1 MERCA
6 SAARARAGFTE
17 AAHDS
22 PVTNPFSH
30 RTVVCRLRES
40 RARASCR
47 CTSLAP
53 GVLVRVQSEQR
64 CGTARPSGILPFH
77 ACMLNSE
84 SEISDSEIICID
96 MPGYPRGKHYFQ

>member
-1 MERCA
+1 MYVCTVRVRTEKMERCA
-6 SAARARAGFTE
+6 SAARARE
-17 AAHDS
+17 LPMHI
-22 PVTNPFSH
+22 
-30 RTVVCRLRES
+30 
-40 RARASCR
+40 ARPR
-47 CTSLAP
+47 
-53 GVLVRVQSEQR
+53 VLVRVQSEQR